1 LRTFP
6 RQVGDDNEIMLGEFM
21 LLAILGNVPVLGSF
35 IAITAAYHIKLGSRR
50 PPSPPACH
58 RALPGAAIAAA
69 IATASLAAAAIAAA
83 AVAPP
88 PLPPPPLPP
97 PPSPPP
103 TTVSWVA
110 AYPLVR
116 LAVYHPSEVVDY
128 SSV

>member
-1 LRTFP
+1 
-6 RQVGDDNEIMLGEFM
+6 MLGEFM

-69 IATASLAAAAIAAA
+69 IATASLAAAAAAIAAA
-83 AVAPP
+83 AVA
-88 PLPPPPLPP
+88 PPPLPP

-110 AYPLVR
+110 AYPRVR